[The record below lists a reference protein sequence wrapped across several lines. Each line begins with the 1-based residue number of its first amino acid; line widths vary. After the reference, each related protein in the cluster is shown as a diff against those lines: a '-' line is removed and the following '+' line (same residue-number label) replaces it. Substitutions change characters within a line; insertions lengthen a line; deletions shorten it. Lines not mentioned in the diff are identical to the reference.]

1 LIHTHIWVELQ
12 NTEDIFTADFWAASC
27 RHVAMSP
34 CRVWRQLGP
43 KWAEWRK
50 RPALLHDYLKN
61 LLKENPLLV
70 PSLLNMAAEK
80 GIQVQLLFLSF
91 GTGLV
96 FAVHPLTHFVMFIQ
110 SKEHLD

>member
-1 LIHTHIWVELQ
+1 
-12 NTEDIFTADFWAASC
+12 
-27 RHVAMSP
+27 MSP

-70 PSLLNMAAEK
+70 PSVLNMAAEK

-96 FAVHPLTHFVMFIQ
+96 FAVHPLTHFVMFIL